1 MMADVEIKLAAGIT
15 TIIRPYK
22 QSVVYSASH
31 LEAFGGGGASA
42 VLSTNSCTKIS
53 RKLDFK
59 FVP

>member
-31 LEAFGGGGASA
+31 LEAFGGGALLLFYLQIV
-42 VLSTNSCTKIS
+42 VLKYPGN
-53 RKLDFK
+53 
-59 FVP
+59 